1 MRETLEMAIENLNNN
16 AHYGLRIKSDTKI
29 YKIKLS
35 KKTGL
40 PDLDLPAL
48 SYDLKLLETTE
59 KVFSVVVEESNI
71 SYIDQSMV
79 NLEIEQPSANKNINK
94 QEIKQVEQKS
104 KGCCFCF

>member
-1 MRETLEMAIENLNNN
+1 MAIDNLNNN
-16 AHYGLRIKSDTKI
+16 ADYGLKIKQDTKN
-29 YKIKLS
+29 YKVKLA

-71 SYIDQSMV
+71 TYIDKSMV
-79 NLEIEQPSANKNINK
+79 NLEIEHPITKNNTK
-94 QEIKQVEQKS
+94 QDVKQVEQKS